1 MQNVLTFFKTH
12 RRALAGALLCFFLF
26 AVFAAV
32 WLTHIRGQGDKSS
45 SWAINDQFHS
55 FATIEEKMEQ
65 RFSCD
70 RDLLALSL
78 VLAAEDTETPPEGE
92 LELILT
98 DSVTGEE
105 LARSTG
111 DMRYIYNGWDA
122 YYTTLGLDRFVENPG
137 EAVEYTLTLIS
148 HYTGEGR
155 LCVGYEEG
163 GMPAG
168 VSLTVDGEEVD
179 GTVAMLGTQAR
190 VGGFLTKF
198 YWVFALGCIAAA
210 GLLYW
215 LYCRR
220 TVPLHRMVFCAVLVL
235 GFAFNVLLPPYA
247 APDEKYHINQSFT
260 LASTLYDPH
269 LPVAKSHIRDTIR
282 RPSDQDALIQVDE
295 TTVFTWQHIAKVIGR
310 PNTDPTFATHTF
322 DEYQV
327 DSSYTLYWISGFGVL
342 IGYWLHLGFAATLY
356 LGRLANLLFFA
367 FLAAWAVKRTPVAKP
382 AFAVAAL
389 LPMTLHLAASYS
401 RDSNLLALCF
411 FFSALLLDLAFGPRE
426 HIGWKQLVLP
436 VVLAVLIVPSKV
448 VYLPLAGLI
457 LLIPAVRLGR
467 FARWIKGGFL
477 ALCAVAFLLNSGA
490 AGALVGF
497 TQTSGTAAAGA
508 ASLMAQEQAAQA
520 PAAPESDVQSAVQ
533 ASSGEAA
540 QSAAQTSGGAESASQ
555 AADPAEEGAAAEPS
569 ASSSAAQP
577 ASETAP
583 EAAGSTSE
591 PSAANSFST
600 QEDLTC
606 FTLPYILSHPLE
618 TAELCIRSVVE
629 EGDHYLSTLVGGTL
643 GYFGLDKPLDLAWGW
658 IILLYG
664 LLALAW
670 LCPEEGGAMPPAA
683 RWGTL
688 FIALCCCGLAVLGCI
703 SWTPTYYETIYGFQG
718 RYFLPVLPLLL
729 LVRPKALCLAG
740 DCRRGIVLA
749 AALVDIGV
757 LLNVFLAV
765 VAR

>member
-12 RRALAGALLCFFLF
+12 RRALTGALLCFFLF

-78 VLAAEDTETPPEGE
+78 VLAAEDPETPPEGE

-98 DSVTGEE
+98 DSATGEE

-137 EAVEYTLTLIS
+137 EAVEYTLTLIP

-508 ASLMAQEQAAQA
+508 ASLMAQEQAAQE
-520 PAAPESDVQSAVQ
+520 PAAPESDVQSAAQ

-577 ASETAP
+577 ASETAGG
-583 EAAGSTSE
+583 AAG
-591 PSAANSFST
+591 PAAANSFST

>member
-12 RRALAGALLCFFLF
+12 RRALTGALLCFFLF

-55 FATIEEKMEQ
+55 FATIEEKIEQ

-98 DSVTGEE
+98 DSATGEE

-137 EAVEYTLTLIS
+137 EAVEYTLTLIP

-269 LPVAKSHIRDTIR
+269 LPVAQSHIRDTIR

-508 ASLMAQEQAAQA
+508 ASLMAQEQAAQE

-555 AADPAEEGAAAEPS
+555 AADPAEEGAAAEPA

-577 ASETAP
+577 ASETA
-583 EAAGSTSE
+583 GSASE
-591 PSAANSFST
+591 PAAANSFST

>member
-12 RRALAGALLCFFLF
+12 RRALTGALLCFFLF

-98 DSVTGEE
+98 DSATGEE

-137 EAVEYTLTLIS
+137 EAVEYTLTLIP

-508 ASLMAQEQAAQA
+508 ASLMAQEQATQE
-520 PAAPESDVQSAVQ
+520 PAAPETDVQSAVQ

-555 AADPAEEGAAAEPS
+555 AADPAEEGAAAEPA

-577 ASETAP
+577 ASETA
-583 EAAGSTSE
+583 GSASE
-591 PSAANSFST
+591 PAAANSFST

>member
-12 RRALAGALLCFFLF
+12 RRALTGALLCFFLF

-98 DSVTGEE
+98 DSATGEE

-137 EAVEYTLTLIS
+137 EAVEYTLTLIP

-382 AFAVAAL
+382 AFAVATL

-467 FARWIKGGFL
+467 FSRWIKGGFL

-508 ASLMAQEQAAQA
+508 ASLMAQEQAAQE
-520 PAAPESDVQSAVQ
+520 PAAPETDVQSAVQ
-533 ASSGEAA
+533 ASSDEAA

-555 AADPAEEGAAAEPS
+555 TADPAEEGAAAEPS

-577 ASETAP
+577 ASETA
-583 EAAGSTSE
+583 GSASE
-591 PSAANSFST
+591 PTAANSFST

>member
-98 DSVTGEE
+98 DSATGEE

-137 EAVEYTLTLIS
+137 EAVEYTLTLIP

-215 LYCRR
+215 FYCRR

-295 TTVFTWQHIAKVIGR
+295 TTVFTWLHIAKVIGR

-467 FARWIKGGFL
+467 FSRWIKGGFL

-490 AGALVGF
+490 AGALIGF

-508 ASLMAQEQAAQA
+508 ASLMAQEQAVQE

-540 QSAAQTSGGAESASQ
+540 QSAAQTSDEAESASQ
-555 AADPAEEGAAAEPS
+555 AADPAEEGAAAEPA

-577 ASETAP
+577 ASETA
-583 EAAGSTSE
+583 GSASE
-591 PSAANSFST
+591 PAAANSFST

>member
-12 RRALAGALLCFFLF
+12 RRALTGALLCFFLF

-98 DSVTGEE
+98 DSATGEE

-137 EAVEYTLTLIS
+137 EAVEYTLTLIP

-457 LLIPAVRLGR
+457 LLIPVVRLGR

-508 ASLMAQEQAAQA
+508 ASLMAQEQAAQE
-520 PAAPESDVQSAVQ
+520 PAAPETDVQSAVQ

-577 ASETAP
+577 ASETA
-583 EAAGSTSE
+583 GSTSE
-591 PSAANSFST
+591 PAAANSFST

-740 DCRRGIVLA
+740 DCRRGTVLA

>member
-508 ASLMAQEQAAQA
+508 ASLMAQEQAAQE
-520 PAAPESDVQSAVQ
+520 PAAPETDVQSAVQ

-577 ASETAP
+577 ASETA
-583 EAAGSTSE
+583 GSTSE
-591 PSAANSFST
+591 PAAANSFST

>member
-12 RRALAGALLCFFLF
+12 RRALTGALLCFFLF

-98 DSVTGEE
+98 DSATGEE

-137 EAVEYTLTLIS
+137 EAVEYTLTLIP

-215 LYCRR
+215 LYCCR
-220 TVPLHRMVFCAVLVL
+220 TVPLHRIVFCAVLVL
-235 GFAFNVLLPPYA
+235 GLAFNVLLPPYA

-508 ASLMAQEQAAQA
+508 ASLMAQEQAAQE

-577 ASETAP
+577 ASETA
-583 EAAGSTSE
+583 GSTSE
-591 PSAANSFST
+591 PAAANSFST

>member
-55 FATIEEKMEQ
+55 FAAIEEKMEQ

-98 DSVTGEE
+98 DSATGEE

-137 EAVEYTLTLIS
+137 EAVEYTLTLIP

-269 LPVAKSHIRDTIR
+269 LPVAQSHIRDTIR

-295 TTVFTWQHIAKVIGR
+295 TTVFTWQHIARVIGR

-356 LGRLANLLFFA
+356 LGRLANLVFFA

-426 HIGWKQLVLP
+426 HIGAKQLALP
-436 VVLAVLIVPSKV
+436 AVLAVLIVPSKV

-477 ALCAVAFLLNSGA
+477 ALCAAAFLLNSGA

-508 ASLMAQEQAAQA
+508 ASLMAQEQAA
-520 PAAPESDVQSAVQ
+520 PETDVQSAVP
-533 ASSGEAA
+533 ASSGEA
-540 QSAAQTSGGAESASQ
+540 SGTSGSASQ
-555 AADPAEEGAAAEPS
+555 AAGPADESAAAEPS
-569 ASSSAAQP
+569 AGSPAAQP

-583 EAAGSTSE
+583 ETAGGATG
-591 PSAANSFST
+591 PAAANSFST
-600 QEDLTC
+600 PEDLTC

-643 GYFGLDKPLDLAWGW
+643 GYFGLDRPLDLAWGW

-670 LCPEEGGAMPPAA
+670 LCPEEGGAMPLPA
-683 RWGTL
+683 RWGAL
-688 FIALCCCGLAVLGCI
+688 FIALCCCDLAVLGCI

>member
-1 MQNVLTFFKTH
+1 MQKVLTFFKTH
-12 RRALAGALLCFFLF
+12 RRALTGALLCFFLF

-98 DSVTGEE
+98 DSATGEE

-137 EAVEYTLTLIS
+137 EAVEYTLTLIP

-295 TTVFTWQHIAKVIGR
+295 TTVFTWQHIARVIGR

-382 AFAVAAL
+382 AFAMAAL

-508 ASLMAQEQAAQA
+508 ASLMAQEQAAQE

-540 QSAAQTSGGAESASQ
+540 QSAPQTSGGAESASQ
-555 AADPAEEGAAAEPS
+555 AADPAEEGAAAEPF

-577 ASETAP
+577 ASETA
-583 EAAGSTSE
+583 GSATE
-591 PSAANSFST
+591 PAAANSFST

-643 GYFGLDKPLDLAWGW
+643 GYFGLDKPLDLAWSW

>member
-12 RRALAGALLCFFLF
+12 RRALTGALLCFFLF

-45 SWAINDQFHS
+45 SRAINDQFHS

-98 DSVTGEE
+98 DSATGEE

-137 EAVEYTLTLIS
+137 EAVEYTLTLIP

-215 LYCRR
+215 LYYRR

-508 ASLMAQEQAAQA
+508 ASLMAQEQAAQE
-520 PAAPESDVQSAVQ
+520 PAAPESGVQSAVQ

-540 QSAAQTSGGAESASQ
+540 QSAAQTSGAAESASQ
-555 AADPAEEGAAAEPS
+555 AADPAEEGAAAEPA

-577 ASETAP
+577 ASETA
-583 EAAGSTSE
+583 GSASE
-591 PSAANSFST
+591 PAAANSFST

>member
-12 RRALAGALLCFFLF
+12 RRALTGALLCFFLF

-55 FATIEEKMEQ
+55 FAAIEEKMEQ

-98 DSVTGEE
+98 DSATGEE

-137 EAVEYTLTLIS
+137 EAVEYTLTLIP

-508 ASLMAQEQAAQA
+508 ASLMAQEQTAQE

-555 AADPAEEGAAAEPS
+555 AADPAEEGAAAEPA

-577 ASETAP
+577 ASETA
-583 EAAGSTSE
+583 GSASV
-591 PSAANSFST
+591 PAAANSFST

>member
-12 RRALAGALLCFFLF
+12 RRALTGALLCFFLF

-55 FATIEEKMEQ
+55 FAAIEEKMEQ

-98 DSVTGEE
+98 DSATGEE

-137 EAVEYTLTLIS
+137 EAVEYTLTLIP

-168 VSLTVDGEEVD
+168 VSLTMDGEEVD

-490 AGALVGF
+490 AGALIGF

-508 ASLMAQEQAAQA
+508 ASLMAQEQAAQE
-520 PAAPESDVQSAVQ
+520 PAAPETDVQSAVQ
-533 ASSGEAA
+533 ASSDEAA

-555 AADPAEEGAAAEPS
+555 AAGPAEEGAAAEPS

-577 ASETAP
+577 ASETAGS
-583 EAAGSTSE
+583 AAG
-591 PSAANSFST
+591 PAAANSFST

-643 GYFGLDKPLDLAWGW
+643 GYFGLDRPLDLAWGW

-670 LCPEEGGAMPPAA
+670 LCPEEGGAMPLPA
-683 RWGTL
+683 RWGAL

>member
-12 RRALAGALLCFFLF
+12 RRALTGALLCFFLF

-98 DSVTGEE
+98 DSATGEE

-137 EAVEYTLTLIS
+137 EAVEYTLTLIP

-179 GTVAMLGTQAR
+179 GTVALLGTQAR

-508 ASLMAQEQAAQA
+508 ASLMAQEQAAQE

-577 ASETAP
+577 ASETA
-583 EAAGSTSE
+583 GSASE
-591 PSAANSFST
+591 PAAANSFST

>member
-12 RRALAGALLCFFLF
+12 RRALTGALLCFFLF

-55 FATIEEKMEQ
+55 FAAIEEKMEQ

-98 DSVTGEE
+98 DSATGEE

-137 EAVEYTLTLIS
+137 EAVEYTLTLIP

-508 ASLMAQEQAAQA
+508 ASLMAQEQTAQE
-520 PAAPESDVQSAVQ
+520 PAAPETDVQSAVQ

-540 QSAAQTSGGAESASQ
+540 QGAAQTSGGAESASQ

-577 ASETAP
+577 ASETA
-583 EAAGSTSE
+583 GSASE
-591 PSAANSFST
+591 PAAANSFST

>member
-1 MQNVLTFFKTH
+1 MRNVLTFFKTH
-12 RRALAGALLCFFLF
+12 RRALTGALLCFFLF

-55 FATIEEKMEQ
+55 FAAIEEKMEQ

-98 DSVTGEE
+98 DSATGEE

-137 EAVEYTLTLIS
+137 EAVEYTLTLIP

-490 AGALVGF
+490 AGALIGF

-508 ASLMAQEQAAQA
+508 ASLMAQEQAAQE
-520 PAAPESDVQSAVQ
+520 PAAPETDVQSAVQ

-577 ASETAP
+577 ASETA
-583 EAAGSTSE
+583 GSASE
-591 PSAANSFST
+591 PAAANSFST

>member
-1 MQNVLTFFKTH
+1 MRNVLTFFKTH
-12 RRALAGALLCFFLF
+12 RRALTGALLCFFLF

-98 DSVTGEE
+98 DSATGEE

-137 EAVEYTLTLIS
+137 EAVEYTLTLIP

-508 ASLMAQEQAAQA
+508 ASLMAQEQAAQE

-577 ASETAP
+577 ASETA
-583 EAAGSTSE
+583 GSASE
-591 PSAANSFST
+591 PAAANSFST

-740 DCRRGIVLA
+740 DCRRGIALA

>member
-98 DSVTGEE
+98 DSATGEE
-105 LARSTG
+105 LARSAG
-111 DMRYIYNGWDA
+111 DMRYIYNGWEA

-137 EAVEYTLTLIS
+137 EAVEYTLTLIP
-148 HYTGEGR
+148 HYAGEGR

-426 HIGWKQLVLP
+426 HIDWKQLVLP

-508 ASLMAQEQAAQA
+508 ASLMAQEQAAQE
-520 PAAPESDVQSAVQ
+520 PAAPESDVQNAAQ

-577 ASETAP
+577 ASETA
-583 EAAGSTSE
+583 GSASE
-591 PSAANSFST
+591 PAAANSFST

-618 TAELCIRSVVE
+618 TAELCLRSVVE

-703 SWTPTYYETIYGFQG
+703 SWTPTYYGTIYGFQG

>member
-1 MQNVLTFFKTH
+1 MQNILNFCNKH
-12 RRALAGALLCFFLF
+12 RRALTGALLCFVLF

-55 FATIEEKMEQ
+55 FIPIEEQMEQ
-65 RFSCD
+65 RFTCD

-78 VLAAEDTETPPEGE
+78 VLAAEDVDTPPEGD
-92 LELILT
+92 LELVLT
-98 DSVTGEE
+98 DSATGEE

-111 DMRYIYNGWDA
+111 DMRYIYNGWDN

-137 EAVEYTLTLIS
+137 QTAEYTLTLIP

-155 LCVGYEEG
+155 LCVGYEAG

-168 VSLTVDGEEVD
+168 VALTVDGEAVD
-179 GTVAMLGTQAR
+179 GTVALLGTEAR

-198 YWVFALGCIAAA
+198 YWVFAAGCIATAA
-210 GLLYW
+210 LGWW
-215 LYCRR
+215 LYCRGAA
-220 TVPLHRMVFCAVLVL
+220 LHRLVFCGVLLL
-235 GFAFNVLLPPYA
+235 GFLFNVLLSPYA

-260 LASTLYDPH
+260 LASTIYNPH
-269 LPVAKSHIRDTIR
+269 LPVAQSHIRDTLR

-295 TTVFTWQHIAKVIGR
+295 TTVFTWQHIVRVLGR
-310 PNTDPTFATHTF
+310 PNTDPTGYTQDFP
-322 DEYQV
+322 EYQV
-327 DSSYTLYWISGFGVL
+327 DSSYTLYWISGLGVL
-342 IGYWLHLGFAATLY
+342 VGFWLHLGFAATLY
-356 LGRLANLLFFA
+356 LGRLANLAFFA
-367 FLAAWAVKRTPVAKP
+367 FLSAWAVKRAPVAKP
-382 AFAVAAL
+382 VFATAAL

-426 HIGWKQLVLP
+426 RIGWKQLVLP

-448 VYLPLAGLI
+448 VYLPLAALI
-457 LLIPAVRLGR
+457 LLVPAARLGR
-467 FARWIKGGFL
+467 FSRWIKGGFL
-477 ALCAVAFLLNSGA
+477 AVCAAAFLLNSGA
-490 AGALVGF
+490 AVALTNF

-508 ASLMAQEQAAQA
+508 ASLIAQEQALSQEEPA
-520 PAAPESDVQSAVQ
+520 PAAQSESAPEPPA
-533 ASSGEAA
+533 
-540 QSAAQTSGGAESASQ
+540 SAAPGESA
-555 AADPAEEGAAAEPS
+555 PET
-569 ASSSAAQP
+569 P
-577 ASETAP
+577 ASEPQSESAPATSVPQAQGESVPEQPATAAP
-583 EAAGSTSE
+583 GGGGAVQTD
-591 PSAANSFST
+591 ANSMST
-600 QEDLTC
+600 EEDLTC
-606 FTLPYILSHPLE
+606 YTLPYILSHPLD
-618 TAELCIRSVVE
+618 TFELCVRSVVE

-658 IILLYG
+658 VLALYA

-670 LCPEEGGAMPPAA
+670 LCPDGGAMPLPA

-688 FIALCCCGLAVLGCI
+688 AAGLCCCGLAVLGCI
-703 SWTPTYYETIYGFQG
+703 SWTPTYYDTIYGFQG

-729 LVRPKALCLAG
+729 LVRPRALCLAG
-740 DCRRGIVLA
+740 DCRRGLVMA
-749 AALVDIGV
+749 AVLVDIGV

>member
-12 RRALAGALLCFFLF
+12 RRALTGALLCFFLF

-98 DSVTGEE
+98 DSATGEE

-137 EAVEYTLTLIS
+137 EAVEYTLTLIP

-457 LLIPAVRLGR
+457 LLIPVVRLGR

-508 ASLMAQEQAAQA
+508 ASLMAQEQAAQE
-520 PAAPESDVQSAVQ
+520 PAAPETDVQSAVQ

-577 ASETAP
+577 ASETA
-583 EAAGSTSE
+583 GSASE
-591 PSAANSFST
+591 PAAANSFST

>member
-12 RRALAGALLCFFLF
+12 RRALTGALLCFFLF

-98 DSVTGEE
+98 DSATGEE

-137 EAVEYTLTLIS
+137 EAVEYTLTLIP

-508 ASLMAQEQAAQA
+508 ASLMAQEQAAQE
-520 PAAPESDVQSAVQ
+520 PAAPESDVQNAVQ

-577 ASETAP
+577 ASETA
-583 EAAGSTSE
+583 GSASE

>member
-12 RRALAGALLCFFLF
+12 RRALTGALLCFFLF

-78 VLAAEDTETPPEGE
+78 VLAAEDPETPPEGE

-98 DSVTGEE
+98 DSATGEE

-137 EAVEYTLTLIS
+137 EAVEYTLTLIP

-457 LLIPAVRLGR
+457 LLIPVVRLGR

-508 ASLMAQEQAAQA
+508 ASLMAQEQAAQE
-520 PAAPESDVQSAVQ
+520 PAAPETDVQSAVQ

-577 ASETAP
+577 ASETA
-583 EAAGSTSE
+583 GSASE
-591 PSAANSFST
+591 PAAANSFST

-629 EGDHYLSTLVGGTL
+629 EGDHYLSTLLGGTL

>member
-1 MQNVLTFFKTH
+1 MRNVLTFFKTH
-12 RRALAGALLCFFLF
+12 RRALTGALLCFFLF

-55 FATIEEKMEQ
+55 FAAIEEKMEQ

-98 DSVTGEE
+98 DSATGEE

-137 EAVEYTLTLIS
+137 EAVEYTLTLIP

-508 ASLMAQEQAAQA
+508 ASLMAQEQAAQE

-577 ASETAP
+577 ASETA
-583 EAAGSTSE
+583 GSTSE
-591 PSAANSFST
+591 PAAANSFST

-749 AALVDIGV
+749 AALVDIDV

>member
-12 RRALAGALLCFFLF
+12 RRALTGALLCFFLF

-55 FATIEEKMEQ
+55 FAAIEEKMEQ

-98 DSVTGEE
+98 DSATGEE

-137 EAVEYTLTLIS
+137 EAVEYTLTLIP

-198 YWVFALGCIAAA
+198 YWIFALGCIAAA

-356 LGRLANLLFFA
+356 LGRLANLVFFA

-508 ASLMAQEQAAQA
+508 ASLMAQEQTAQE
-520 PAAPESDVQSAVQ
+520 PAAPETDVQSAVQ

-555 AADPAEEGAAAEPS
+555 AADPAEEGAAAEPA

-577 ASETAP
+577 ASETAGT
-583 EAAGSTSE
+583 ASE
-591 PSAANSFST
+591 PAAANSFST

-618 TAELCIRSVVE
+618 TAELCIRSVME

-749 AALVDIGV
+749 AALVDIVV

>member
-12 RRALAGALLCFFLF
+12 RRALTGALLCFFLF

-98 DSVTGEE
+98 DSATGEE

-137 EAVEYTLTLIS
+137 EAVEYTLTLIP

-356 LGRLANLLFFA
+356 LGRLANLVFFA
-367 FLAAWAVKRTPVAKP
+367 FLAAWAVKRTPVVKP

-508 ASLMAQEQAAQA
+508 ASLMAQEQAAQE

-577 ASETAP
+577 ASETA
-583 EAAGSTSE
+583 GSTSE
-591 PSAANSFST
+591 PAAANSFST

-740 DCRRGIVLA
+740 DCRRGTVLA

>member
-12 RRALAGALLCFFLF
+12 RRALTGALLCFFLF

-98 DSVTGEE
+98 DSATGEE

-137 EAVEYTLTLIS
+137 EAVEYTLTLIP
-148 HYTGEGR
+148 HYTGEGW

-508 ASLMAQEQAAQA
+508 ASLMAQEQAAQE
-520 PAAPESDVQSAVQ
+520 PAAPETDVQNAVQ

-577 ASETAP
+577 ASETA
-583 EAAGSTSE
+583 GSASE

>member
-12 RRALAGALLCFFLF
+12 RRALTGALLCFFLF

-55 FATIEEKMEQ
+55 FAAIEEKMEQ

-98 DSVTGEE
+98 DSATGEE
-105 LARSTG
+105 LARSVG
-111 DMRYIYNGWDA
+111 DMRYIYNGWEA

-137 EAVEYTLTLIS
+137 EAVEYTLTLIP

-508 ASLMAQEQAAQA
+508 ASLMAQEQAAQE
-520 PAAPESDVQSAVQ
+520 PAAPETDVQSAVQ

-577 ASETAP
+577 ASETA
-583 EAAGSTSE
+583 GSASE
-591 PSAANSFST
+591 PAAANSFST

>member
-1 MQNVLTFFKTH
+1 MRNVLTFFKTH
-12 RRALAGALLCFFLF
+12 RRALTGALLCFFLF

-55 FATIEEKMEQ
+55 FAAIEEKMEQ

-98 DSVTGEE
+98 DSATGEE

-137 EAVEYTLTLIS
+137 EAVEYTLTLIP

-508 ASLMAQEQAAQA
+508 ASLMAQEQAAQE

-555 AADPAEEGAAAEPS
+555 AADPAEAGAAAEPS

-577 ASETAP
+577 ASETA
-583 EAAGSTSE
+583 GSTSE
-591 PSAANSFST
+591 PAAANSFST

-740 DCRRGIVLA
+740 DCRRGTVLA

>member
-1 MQNVLTFFKTH
+1 MQKVLTFFKTH
-12 RRALAGALLCFFLF
+12 RRALTGALLCFFLF

-98 DSVTGEE
+98 DSATGEE

-137 EAVEYTLTLIS
+137 EAVEYTLTLIP

-295 TTVFTWQHIAKVIGR
+295 TTVFTWQHIARVIGR

-382 AFAVAAL
+382 AFAMAAL

-508 ASLMAQEQAAQA
+508 ASLMAQEQAAQE

-540 QSAAQTSGGAESASQ
+540 QSAPQTSGGAESASQ
-555 AADPAEEGAAAEPS
+555 AADPAEEGAAAEAS

-577 ASETAP
+577 ASETA
-583 EAAGSTSE
+583 GSASE
-591 PSAANSFST
+591 PAAANSFST

-643 GYFGLDKPLDLAWGW
+643 GYFGLDKPLDLAWSW

>member
-12 RRALAGALLCFFLF
+12 RRALTGALLCFFLF

-98 DSVTGEE
+98 DSATGEE

-137 EAVEYTLTLIS
+137 EAVEYTLTLIP

-389 LPMTLHLAASYS
+389 LPMTLNLAASYS

-508 ASLMAQEQAAQA
+508 ASLMAQEQAAQE

-577 ASETAP
+577 ASETA
-583 EAAGSTSE
+583 GSASE
-591 PSAANSFST
+591 PAAANSFST

-643 GYFGLDKPLDLAWGW
+643 GYFGLDKPLNLAWGW

>member
-12 RRALAGALLCFFLF
+12 RRALTGALLCFFLF

-55 FATIEEKMEQ
+55 FVTIEEKMEQ

-98 DSVTGEE
+98 DSATGEE

-137 EAVEYTLTLIS
+137 EAVEYTLTLIP

-210 GLLYW
+210 ELLYW

-508 ASLMAQEQAAQA
+508 ASLMAQEQAAQE
-520 PAAPESDVQSAVQ
+520 PAAPETDAQSAVQ

-540 QSAAQTSGGAESASQ
+540 QSAPQTSGGAESASQ

-577 ASETAP
+577 ASETA
-583 EAAGSTSE
+583 GSTSE
-591 PSAANSFST
+591 PAAANSFST

-670 LCPEEGGAMPPAA
+670 LCPDEGGAMPPAA

>member
-55 FATIEEKMEQ
+55 FAAIEEKMEQ

-98 DSVTGEE
+98 DSATGEE

-137 EAVEYTLTLIS
+137 EAVEYTLTLIP

-490 AGALVGF
+490 AGALIGF

-508 ASLMAQEQAAQA
+508 ASLMAQEQAAQE
-520 PAAPESDVQSAVQ
+520 PAAPESDLQSAVQ

-577 ASETAP
+577 ASETA
-583 EAAGSTSE
+583 GSASE
-591 PSAANSFST
+591 PAAANSFST

>member
-12 RRALAGALLCFFLF
+12 RRALTGALLCFFLF

-98 DSVTGEE
+98 DSATGEE

-137 EAVEYTLTLIS
+137 EAVEYTLTLIP

-401 RDSNLLALCF
+401 RDSNLLVLCF

-457 LLIPAVRLGR
+457 LLIPVVRLGR

-508 ASLMAQEQAAQA
+508 ASLMAQEQAAQE
-520 PAAPESDVQSAVQ
+520 PAAPETDVQSAVQ

-577 ASETAP
+577 ASETA
-583 EAAGSTSE
+583 GSTSE
-591 PSAANSFST
+591 PAAANSFST

-740 DCRRGIVLA
+740 DCRRGTVLA

>member
-98 DSVTGEE
+98 DSATGEE

-137 EAVEYTLTLIS
+137 EAVEYTLTLIP

-215 LYCRR
+215 FYCRR

-295 TTVFTWQHIAKVIGR
+295 TTVFTWLHIAKVIGR

-467 FARWIKGGFL
+467 FSRWIKGGFL

-490 AGALVGF
+490 AGALIGF

-508 ASLMAQEQAAQA
+508 ASLMAQEQAVQE

-540 QSAAQTSGGAESASQ
+540 QSAAQTSDEAESASQ
-555 AADPAEEGAAAEPS
+555 AADPAEEGAAAEPA

-577 ASETAP
+577 ASETA
-583 EAAGSTSE
+583 GSASE
-591 PSAANSFST
+591 PAAANSFST

-606 FTLPYILSHPLE
+606 FTLPYIISHPLE

>member
-12 RRALAGALLCFFLF
+12 RRALTGALLCFFLF

-98 DSVTGEE
+98 DSATGEE

-137 EAVEYTLTLIS
+137 EAVEYTLTLIP

-382 AFAVAAL
+382 AFAMAAL

>member
-55 FATIEEKMEQ
+55 FAAIEEKMEQ

-98 DSVTGEE
+98 DSATGEE

-137 EAVEYTLTLIS
+137 EAVEYTLTLIP

-490 AGALVGF
+490 AGALIGF

-508 ASLMAQEQAAQA
+508 ASLMAQEQAAQE
-520 PAAPESDVQSAVQ
+520 PVAPESDVQSAVQ
-533 ASSGEAA
+533 ASSGEAT

-577 ASETAP
+577 ASETA
-583 EAAGSTSE
+583 GSASE
-591 PSAANSFST
+591 PAAANSFST

>member
-12 RRALAGALLCFFLF
+12 RRALTGALLCFFLF

-55 FATIEEKMEQ
+55 FAAIEEKMEQ

-98 DSVTGEE
+98 DSATGEE

-137 EAVEYTLTLIS
+137 EAVEYTLTLIP

-198 YWVFALGCIAAA
+198 YWIFALGCIAAA

-356 LGRLANLLFFA
+356 LGRLANLVFFA

-508 ASLMAQEQAAQA
+508 ASLMAQEQTAQE
-520 PAAPESDVQSAVQ
+520 PAAPETDVQSAVQ

-555 AADPAEEGAAAEPS
+555 AADPAEEGAAAEPA

-577 ASETAP
+577 ASETA
-583 EAAGSTSE
+583 GSASE
-591 PSAANSFST
+591 PAAANSFST

-618 TAELCIRSVVE
+618 TAELCIRSVME

-749 AALVDIGV
+749 AALVDIVV
-757 LLNVFLAV
+757 LLIVFLAV